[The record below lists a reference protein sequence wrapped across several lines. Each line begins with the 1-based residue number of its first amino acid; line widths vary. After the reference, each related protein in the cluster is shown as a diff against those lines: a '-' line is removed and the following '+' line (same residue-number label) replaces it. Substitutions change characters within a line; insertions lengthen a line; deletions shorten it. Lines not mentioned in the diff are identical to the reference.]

1 MACSSRIARST
12 MSKQSRKPGNP
23 DDFLLP
29 TEYPH
34 AAETVP
40 ERPSSIDE
48 LVRAAIDEVFSPSL
62 RERLSGQGFAL
73 IVKVP
78 SDAWGTPVRQLL
90 QDEYQNLFCMTTT
103 ERRTPIGES
112 EASGWFASG
121 ASVVG
126 ITERIDLLP
135 KSLVRT
141 ADATI
146 SLRLPTGPTLG
157 LVIATVTGK
166 TRVAVADDLGTGLD
180 LLDAAAAIRPSDK
193 PEEAAARL
201 RSAQSRLSGLDDF
214 RDAPPLESLH
224 GYGAAMTWA
233 RDLVDDVAAYR
244 DGKIP
249 WEQARASALL
259 ASSPGLGKTS
269 LFRSLARTLHA
280 PLVATS
286 VSDWFTSQR
295 DPHLGTVLKSVKE
308 SHQLAARLAQST
320 GVAIWLIDEIDALPS
335 RCTTESKNRDF
346 WAPLIAEVLC
356 LLDGAISSPGLI
368 VAAATN
374 HPGNLD
380 PALVRPGR
388 LSRTIWIGLPDA
400 DAIVGILRTHLR
412 EDLVGADLTG
422 IARLAVGMTGAVI
435 AAAVVEARAIARRAG
450 RALRVDD
457 LSIAIAPADNL
468 PEALRWRVAVHEAGH
483 AIAALSL
490 GISVHAVSTVSVGAA
505 GGYMISRGAGSI
517 PTRDEI
523 EKQVM
528 VSLAGRAAEELILGA
543 ASGGAAQDLKN
554 ATRALVMAQAQMG
567 LGTRL
572 VSFEGDTNQ
581 LFAYDPRL
589 VDAVDAS
596 LRELYL
602 RTFAIVERHS
612 EDVKTIAT
620 KLLARRVL
628 SGAEIVDIV
637 NPTATFRASQP
648 RYVRPE
654 QPKPESGDAEE
665 PDPTDRRNEGKPRK
679 KMPFQREK
687 L

>member
-1 MACSSRIARST
+1 MSRQ
-12 MSKQSRKPGNP
+12 SKKAV
-23 DDFLLP
+23 DLTDTLLQ
-29 TEYPH
+29 
-34 AAETVP
+34 AEHLPLPEAVP
-40 ERPSSIDE
+40 ERPSAIHA
-48 LVRAAIDEVFSPSL
+48 LVRGAIDEVLTPSL
-62 RERLSGQGFAL
+62 REGLSGLGFAL

-78 SDAWGTPVRQLL
+78 SDAWSAPVRDLL
-90 QDEYQNLFCMTTT
+90 QDDYRHLFCVTAA
-103 ERRTPIGES
+103 ERRSFIGENETS
-112 EASGWFASG
+112 SWFANG

-126 ITERIDLLP
+126 ISERVDLLP

-141 ADATI
+141 ADATV
-146 SLRLPTGPTLG
+146 SLRLPTGGSLG
-157 LVIATVTGK
+157 PVIAAVTGK
-166 TRVAVADDLGTGLD
+166 ACIAVVDDLGAGLD
-180 LLDAAAAIRPSDK
+180 LLDAAAAIRPSDE
-193 PEEAAARL
+193 PETALARL
-201 RSAQSRLSGLDDF
+201 RTAQSRLTGLDEF
-214 RDAPPLESLH
+214 RDAPPLDSLH
-224 GYGAAMTWA
+224 GYGEAMTWA

-244 DGKIP
+244 GGLIP
-249 WEQARASALL
+249 WEQARASVLL

-269 LFRSLARTLHA
+269 LFRSIAQSLHA

-295 DPHLGTVLKSVKE
+295 DPHFGSVLKAAKQ
-308 SHQLAARLAQST
+308 SHQLAATLALSA

-335 RCTTESKNRDF
+335 RSTTASRNRDF

-400 DAIVGILRTHLR
+400 DAIAGILRTHLR

-457 LSIAIAPADNL
+457 LSMAIAPADNL

-490 GISVHAVSTVSVGAA
+490 GISVHAVSTVPVGAA
-505 GGYMISRGAGSI
+505 GGYMISRGAGCV

-554 ATRALVMAQAQMG
+554 ATRALLMAQAQMG
-567 LGTRL
+567 FGTRL
-572 VSFEGDTNQ
+572 VSFEGDRNQ
-581 LFAYDPRL
+581 LFACDPRL
-589 VDAVDAS
+589 VDAVDAG
-596 LRELYL
+596 LRELYV

-612 EDVKTIAT
+612 ENVKTIAT
-620 KLLARRVL
+620 ELLARRVL

-637 NPTATFRASQP
+637 SPTTTFRASHP

-654 QPKPESGDAEE
+654 QPKPESGDAEK
-665 PDPTDRRNEGKPRK
+665 PDPSDRRNEGKPQK
-679 KMPFQREK
+679 KMPIQRKK